1 MGWILLLLAAA
12 CFAAIFLTTSVA
24 LGAVCLLLSLL
35 LTLLGALSL
44 LSGRMADNSQ
54 GELTPAEL
62 QTLRNSMKRP
72 DPSPADPAT
81 KHD

>member
-12 CFAAIFLTTSVA
+12 CFAVLFFTKSFA
-24 LGAVCLLLSLL
+24 LGVVCLLLSLL

-62 QTLRNSMKRP
+62 QALRNSMKRP
-72 DPSPADPAT
+72 DPPSADPTA